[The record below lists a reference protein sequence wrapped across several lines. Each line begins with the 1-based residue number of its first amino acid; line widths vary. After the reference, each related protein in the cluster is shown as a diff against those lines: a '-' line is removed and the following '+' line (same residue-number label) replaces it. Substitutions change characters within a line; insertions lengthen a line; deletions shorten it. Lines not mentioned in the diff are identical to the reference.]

1 MFVGLPASVAV
12 SATPTSGPAASTT
25 FVFTVTPAAS
35 ANPQNVRI
43 DFGDGSEEVDLGAVT
58 SATTV
63 TRRYGSAGQYT
74 VRVTQTN
81 VNGTTSTA
89 VIVITAT

>member
-1 MFVGLPASVAV
+1 
-12 SATPTSGPAASTT
+12 
-25 FVFTVTPAAS
+25 VFTVTPAAT

-63 TRRYGSAGQYT
+63 TRRYSSAGQYT